1 MIQTLRFSC
10 GTAIIVS
17 LFLAWF
23 VPAQTLNAATIIPPP
38 PAIAANSYM
47 LVDANTNKVIAQL
60 DPDKEIAPASLTKI
74 MTSYIVENEIQAG
87 RVKGEDE
94 VLISVKAWRT
104 GGSKMFIREGTRVS
118 VDDLIRGV
126 IIQSGNDASVAL
138 AEHIAGSESAFA
150 DMMNQQAAALGM
162 ASTQF
167 KNATGLPNDEHYTTT
182 ADLVKLARA
191 LVQNYPEQYKIYS
204 EKNFEYGDIRQPNR
218 NRLLWR
224 DRSVDGIKTGYT
236 EDAGYCLIASA
247 ERDGMRLISVVMGTA
262 SDEARMRES
271 QKLISYGFR
280 YFETNRLYESGI
292 RLFEQEIYYGEADS
306 LSIGVLEDVV
316 LTYPRGSYDDLKT
329 EMVLPDR
336 LSAPFAKGAE
346 IGRLEVALADEVIYS
361 TPLYAL
367 EAVEEGGFLG
377 RIGDFVYLLYA
388 DIFEG

>member
-1 MIQTLRFSC
+1 
-10 GTAIIVS
+10 
-17 LFLAWF
+17 
-23 VPAQTLNAATIIPPP
+23 
-38 PAIAANSYM
+38 
-47 LVDANTNKVIAQL
+47 
-60 DPDKEIAPASLTKI
+60 
-74 MTSYIVENEIQAG
+74 
-87 RVKGEDE
+87 
-94 VLISVKAWRT
+94 
-104 GGSKMFIREGTRVS
+104 
-118 VDDLIRGV
+118 
-126 IIQSGNDASVAL
+126 
-138 AEHIAGSESAFA
+138 
-150 DMMNQQAAALGM
+150 
-162 ASTQF
+162 
-167 KNATGLPNDEHYTTT
+167 
-182 ADLVKLARA
+182 
-191 LVQNYPEQYKIYS
+191 
-204 EKNFEYGDIRQPNR
+204 
-218 NRLLWR
+218 
-224 DRSVDGIKTGYT
+224 
-236 EDAGYCLIASA
+236 
-247 ERDGMRLISVVMGTA
+247 MRLISVVMGTA